1 MLITLNMK
9 QSYKESIKSFPAE
22 SLLINMSEET
32 NDALEVKGFQPRS
45 VVYAKKLDEGFSD
58 ALAGFYTAVWAER
71 ENGLSKKDKHLL
83 VFTIACS
90 NLKIESAVKILQR
103 LKKFGATAQEVKDA
117 MMIAAWTGGI
127 QNFTDFTPKVLQEME
142 RLEF

>member
-1 MLITLNMK
+1 MAVI
-9 QSYKESIKSFPAE
+9 KENIKSFTAK
-22 SLLINMSEET
+22 SQMINMSEEKK
-32 NDALEVKGFQPRS
+32 NSVDVKGFKPRS

-71 ENGLSKKDKHLL
+71 EDGLSKKEKHLL
-83 VFTIACS
+83 VFAIACS
-90 NLKIESAVKILQR
+90 NLKTESALKILQR
-103 LKKFGATAQEVKDA
+103 LKKFGASAQEIKDA

-127 QNFTDFTPKVLQEME
+127 QNFTDLTPKILEEME